1 MKKKDPDKK
10 TGLGIIIAMTLL
22 IIGVILLTLGFAELI
37 IYILKLCFGHVPTM
51 PATAWLMI
59 FCVILGIVFGR
70 LASSL
75 ILSPVTK
82 LSRAMKKVAKR
93 DFSVRLQTKSLIT
106 EVQDTFNNFNLMT
119 SELGTVEELQTNFV
133 SSVSHEFKTPINAIE
148 GYAMLLQEKNIPPEE
163 QSEYVEK
170 ILFNTKRLSE
180 LVGNILLLS
189 KLENQAI
196 PAKKEEFRLD
206 EQIRRALLLL
216 EPKWTAKD
224 ICFDID
230 LEETT
235 YLGPESLLLHI
246 WVNLI
251 DNAVKFSEDGGSIK
265 MALKHKKDNIV
276 FSIEDNGC
284 GISEEDCKHIFNR
297 FYQSDS
303 SRKDEGSGLG
313 LALVKQITEL
323 CGGSI
328 EVKSVVG
335 KGSRFTVTLKKE

>member
-22 IIGVILLTLGFAELI
+22 IIAVILLTLGFAELI
-37 IYILKLCFGHVPTM
+37 IYILKICFGHVPTM
-51 PATAWLMI
+51 PTTAWLMI
-59 FCVILGIVFGR
+59 FGVILGIVFGR
-70 LASSL
+70 LASFL

-82 LSRAMKKVAKR
+82 LSRAMEKVAKR
-93 DFSVRLQTKSLIT
+93 DFSVRLQTNSLIT
-106 EVQDTFNNFNLMT
+106 EVRDTYNNFNLMT

-133 SSVSHEFKTPINAIE
+133 SSVSHD
-148 GYAMLLQEKNIPPEE
+148 E
-163 QSEYVEK
+163 QSEYVQK

-246 WVNLI
+246 
-251 DNAVKFSEDGGSIK
+251 
-265 MALKHKKDNIV
+265 
-276 FSIEDNGC
+276 
-284 GISEEDCKHIFNR
+284 
-297 FYQSDS
+297 
-303 SRKDEGSGLG
+303 
-313 LALVKQITEL
+313 
-323 CGGSI
+323 
-328 EVKSVVG
+328 
-335 KGSRFTVTLKKE
+335 

>member
-37 IYILKLCFGHVPTM
+37 IYILKICFGHVPTM

-148 GYAMLLQEKNIPPEE
+148 GYAMLLQEKNIPM
-163 QSEYVEK
+163 
-170 ILFNTKRLSE
+170 
-180 LVGNILLLS
+180 
-189 KLENQAI
+189 
-196 PAKKEEFRLD
+196 
-206 EQIRRALLLL
+206 
-216 EPKWTAKD
+216 
-224 ICFDID
+224 
-230 LEETT
+230 
-235 YLGPESLLLHI
+235 SL
-246 WVNLI
+246 
-251 DNAVKFSEDGGSIK
+251 
-265 MALKHKKDNIV
+265 
-276 FSIEDNGC
+276 
-284 GISEEDCKHIFNR
+284 
-297 FYQSDS
+297 
-303 SRKDEGSGLG
+303 
-313 LALVKQITEL
+313 
-323 CGGSI
+323 
-328 EVKSVVG
+328 
-335 KGSRFTVTLKKE
+335 